1 MNIWSRFRRRAR
13 CAAAATAVV
22 LAATVAA
29 DAGRIERVTSPGGI
43 EIWLVREASV
53 PVIALDFAFAGG
65 ANEDPADKPGLARM
79 VAALLD
85 EGAGDLDAAAFS
97 KRLEEHAI
105 EMTFNATR
113 DHVRGS
119 LRTLGANGDVAFGLL
134 RLALGA
140 PRFDTEAVE
149 RIRGQI
155 LAGLRRET
163 TSPNDIAGKRW
174 WETAFPGHPYGRPT
188 GGTLDSVPGI
198 AADDLKAYAGRVFA
212 RDTLKVA
219 IVGDV
224 DPVAAGRLVD
234 HAFGGLPAKARL
246 GEVAAAAPLGLGRR
260 EVIELD
266 VPQAV
271 VVFGGPGVPRR
282 DPDFFAA
289 FVLNHIL
296 GGGSFTSRLYN
307 EVREKRGLA
316 YSVYTALSWYDH
328 AALFRGTTAT
338 RADRAAE
345 TLDVIDREIR
355 RLAAEG
361 PTEDE
366 LAKAKSYLK
375 GSYALAFDTSTKI
388 AGQLVQIQLDGLGVD
403 YIDRR
408 GGLIDAVTLADVR
421 RVAKR
426 LFDGGLLV
434 TVVGRPQ
441 GVAPKGG

>member
-1 MNIWSRFRRRAR
+1 MWSNLSGLGRGV
-13 CAAAATAVV
+13 AAAAALT
-22 LAATVAA
+22 LAAT
-29 DAGRIERVTSPGGI
+29 AGAHTTNIERVTTPGGI
-43 EIWLVREASV
+43 DVWLVREATV
-53 PVIALDFAFAGG
+53 PLIALDFSFGGG
-65 ANEDPADKPGLARM
+65 ANEDPADKPGVARM
-79 VAALLD
+79 AASLLD
-85 EGAGDLDAAAFS
+85 EGAGDLDAVAFS
-97 KRLEEHAI
+97 KRLEDRAI

-119 LRTLGANGDVAFGLL
+119 LRTLGVNRDEAFDLL

-140 PRFDTEAVE
+140 PRFDAEAIE

-155 LAGLRRET
+155 LSGLRRET
-163 TSPNDIAGKRW
+163 TSPNDIASRRW

-188 GGTLDSVPGI
+188 GGTLDSVPRI
-198 AADDLKAYAGRVFA
+198 TADDLRAFAGRVFA

-224 DPVAAGRLVD
+224 DPATAGALVD
-234 HAFGGLPAKARL
+234 RAFAGLPAKATLAR
-246 GEVAAAAPLGLGRR
+246 VAPAEPQGLGQRQ
-260 EVIELD
+260 VIDLD

-271 VVFGGPGVPRR
+271 VVFGGRGIARR

-289 FVLNHIL
+289 FVVNHIL
-296 GGGSFTSRLYN
+296 GGGSFTSRLYA

-316 YSVYTALSWYDH
+316 YSVYTTLAWYDYT
-328 AALFRGTTAT
+328 ALFRGSTAT
-338 RADRAAE
+338 RADRAGE

-355 RLAAEG
+355 RLAADG
-361 PTEDE
+361 PTEEE
-366 LAKAKSYLK
+366 LAKTKAYLK
-375 GSYALAFDTSTKI
+375 GSYALAFDTSGKI

-408 GGLIDAVTLADVR
+408 GGMIDAVTLADVK

-426 LFDGGLLV
+426 LLDGGLLV